1 MSPMSVLVV
10 RHLTRYRYATPVRFG
25 EHRMLL
31 HPQEGEDQRVIQA
44 RLTITP
50 EPCELSFTT
59 DAFGNLHGVAR
70 FDASGSEL
78 CFESEALVEQL
89 PAPAP
94 AGRIRRLSRAA
105 HPHTY
110 SGGDAAERA
119 LALRRRHAD
128 PDGRIEAWATD
139 FLPPAGGVSAL
150 DALIAMNAAIRRE
163 VRYARRLERGL
174 QSPAETLDRGAGAC
188 RDQAVLMIEAARALG
203 LAARFASGYVH
214 CPPVPGHAGRRGGG
228 HTHAW
233 ARIHVP
239 GHGWMDFDP
248 TNGAVGAEGLVRVAV
263 VDDPAEAIP
272 LHGAYFGSSADA
284 LGMDV
289 EVDVRLAEPEALE
302 RVALVAA

>member
-1 MSPMSVLVV
+1 MPVLVV
-10 RHLTRYRYATPVRFG
+10 RHLTRYRYAAPVRFG

-31 HPQEGEDQRVIQA
+31 RPQETPDQRIIQA

-50 EPCELSFTT
+50 EPCELSFTF
-59 DAFGNLHGVAR
+59 DALGNQHGVAR
-70 FDASGSEL
+70 FDIADSEL
-78 CFESEALVEQL
+78 CFESEVMVEQV
-89 PAPAP
+89 PEAAP
-94 AGRIRRLSRAA
+94 AGRVRRLSRAA

-110 SGGDAAERA
+110 SRDDAAGLA

-128 PDGRIEAWATD
+128 PDGRIEAWARD
-139 FLPPAGGVSAL
+139 FLPPAGGASAL
-150 DALIAMNAAIRRE
+150 EVLIAMNAAIRRDI
-163 VRYARRLERGL
+163 RYARRLERGL

-214 CPPVPGHAGRRGGG
+214 CPPVAGHAGRRGGG

-233 ARIHVP
+233 ARIHLP

-248 TNGAVGAEGLVRVAV
+248 TNGAFGAEGLVRVAV

-272 LHGAYFGSSADA
+272 LHGAYFGSSGDA

-289 EVDVRLAEPEALE
+289 EVDVRMAEPEALE

>member
-1 MSPMSVLVV
+1 
-10 RHLTRYRYATPVRFG
+10 
-25 EHRMLL
+25 
-31 HPQEGEDQRVIQA
+31 
-44 RLTITP
+44 
-50 EPCELSFTT
+50 
-59 DAFGNLHGVAR
+59 
-70 FDASGSEL
+70 
-78 CFESEALVEQL
+78 
-89 PAPAP
+89 
-94 AGRIRRLSRAA
+94 
-105 HPHTY
+105 
-110 SGGDAAERA
+110 
-119 LALRRRHAD
+119 
-128 PDGRIEAWATD
+128 
-139 FLPPAGGVSAL
+139 
-150 DALIAMNAAIRRE
+150 MNAAIRRE

-174 QSPAETLDRGAGAC
+174 QSPAETLRRGAGAC

-289 EVDVRLAEPEALE
+289 EVDVRMAEPEALE